1 MFKGQVK
8 LLVFVKMLSAQY
20 YWLLCLK
27 VAKLVQWMALEK
39 RCSLLIFRSKVKA
52 KLLIFIRSVVYS
64 SSYDSLLDGYQTL
77 LHWLTL
83 VRRLSL
89 LLFGSQGQ
97 CQATGFFLLSTQNFL
112 NHMLNNNKIWYS
124 GCHWRVDNS
133 FVHTQPFCIFMGGF
147 LVYVNFSITK
157 DSWSWY

>member
-20 YWLLCLK
+20 FWLLCLK

-64 SSYDSLLDGYQTL
+64 SSYDPLIDGHQTL

-83 VRRLSL
+83 LRRFPYCFLDHRVNVKL
-89 LLFGSQGQ
+89 LVFIS
-97 CQATGFFLLSTQNFL
+97 ALSTQYFM
-112 NHMLNNNKIWYS
+112 NHLLDNYQTWYS
-124 GCHWRVDNS
+124 GCWIIHCI
-133 FVHTQPFCIFMGGF
+133 QPFWILHQGAFMF
-147 LVYVNFSITK
+147 LKQFLFK
-157 DSWSWY
+157 